1 MSQPIKVLVRRDIVS
16 TEKDADLGWAAETMM
31 DKGVGALPVMDRG
44 SLLGIITKRDFIRAF
59 AEEKRGIIP

>member
-1 MSQPIKVLVRRDIVS
+1 
-16 TEKDADLGWAAETMM
+16 MM
-31 DKGVGALPVMDRG
+31 VKGVGALPVMDNG